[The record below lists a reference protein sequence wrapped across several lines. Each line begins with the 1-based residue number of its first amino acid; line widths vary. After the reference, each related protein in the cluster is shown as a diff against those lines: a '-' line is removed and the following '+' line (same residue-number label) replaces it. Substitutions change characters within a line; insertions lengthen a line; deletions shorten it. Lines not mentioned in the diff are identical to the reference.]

1 MTSYLIETI
10 GGISKFFSDFYLHGS
25 LHDSLPD
32 PTDFL
37 LSPDP
42 ALALGGQIL
51 VHESEGNLELGI
63 QFGTKLHEAFATPS
77 QIGAHEF
84 GIVSEEIS
92 HFLNLSAAANS
103 QSRLS
108 LLDLEVFGEIDRFIA
123 FIYSKKILTDLKM
136 NEACPPPDS
145 LPRLMQMNSVSLA
158 GLCESQFANRL
169 FSCTH
174 ETLPLYLQ
182 AETLALKHLQR
193 AFEHHWNYSYLDA
206 SAFDERARAY
216 LSELRSAVTAR
227 SQSVRLFLEC
237 A

>member
-1 MTSYLIETI
+1 MSSYLLETI
-10 GGISKFFSDFYLHGS
+10 CNLSNFFNEYYLR
-25 LHDSLPD
+25 DSAPN

-42 ALALGGQIL
+42 SLALGGQIL
-51 VHESEGNLELGI
+51 VHESEGSLEIGI
-63 QFGTKLHEAFATPS
+63 QFGNELHEAFTCPAR
-77 QIGAHEF
+77 IGAHEF

-92 HFLNLSAAANS
+92 HFLNLYAAASS
-103 QSRLS
+103 QSSLS
-108 LLDLEVFGEIDRFIA
+108 VLDLEVFGEIDRFIA
-123 FIYSKKILTDLKM
+123 FIYSKKILTDLKR
-136 NEACPPPDS
+136 NDTSP
-145 LPRLMQMNSVSLA
+145 LPKVLQMNSLSLA
-158 GLCESQFANRL
+158 GLCESQFANRF

-193 AFEHHWNYSYLDA
+193 AFGHRWNDSYLDNN
-206 SAFDERARAY
+206 AFDLRARAY
-216 LSELRSAVTAR
+216 LSDLRSAVTAR

>member
-1 MTSYLIETI
+1 MSSYLIETI
-10 GGISKFFSDFYLHGS
+10 GGISKFFGEFYLH
-25 LHDSLPD
+25 DSPPD

-92 HFLNLSAAANS
+92 HFLNLYAAANS

-123 FIYSKKILTDLKM
+123 FIYSKRILTDLNM
-136 NEACPPPDS
+136 NVATPPSNS
-145 LPRLMQMNSVSLA
+145 LLMNSLSLA

-169 FSCTH
+169 FSCAQ
-174 ETLPLYLQ
+174 ENLPLYLK

-193 AFEHHWNYSYLDA
+193 AFEHRWNDSYLDA
-206 SAFDERARAY
+206 SAFDERARSY
-216 LSELRSAVTAR
+216 LSELRCAVTAR

>member
-1 MTSYLIETI
+1 MSSYLIETI
-10 GGISKFFSDFYLHGS
+10 GGISKFFSEFYLH
-25 LHDSLPD
+25 DALPD
-32 PTDFL
+32 PKDFL

-51 VHESEGNLELGI
+51 VHESEGTLELGI

-92 HFLNLSAAANS
+92 HFLNLYAAANS
-103 QSRLS
+103 QSSLS

-123 FIYSKKILTDLKM
+123 FIYSKRILTDL
-136 NEACPPPDS
+136 NINVANPPPNSPPNS
-145 LPRLMQMNSVSLA
+145 LLMNSLSLA

-169 FSCTH
+169 FSCAQ
-174 ETLPLYLQ
+174 ETLPLYLK

-193 AFEHHWNYSYLDA
+193 AFEHRWTDSYLDA
-206 SAFDERARAY
+206 SAFDERARSY
-216 LSELRSAVTAR
+216 LSELRCAVTAR